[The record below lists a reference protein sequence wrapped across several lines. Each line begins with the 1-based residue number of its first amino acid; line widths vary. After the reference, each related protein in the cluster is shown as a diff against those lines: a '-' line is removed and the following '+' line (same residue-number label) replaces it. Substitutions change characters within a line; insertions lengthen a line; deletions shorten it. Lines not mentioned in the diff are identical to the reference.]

1 MIMKKLFL
9 YALAAAMVTFAGCQK
24 NEMEGVDSTE
34 KAGST
39 FEIVADIAQDATKTT
54 LDGRV
59 VEWEEDDIIYMV
71 TSNGPW
77 GVPYIEDNST
87 NSIAA
92 FTYAD
97 GKFSTEAT
105 IADGT
110 YTFNAIYSNGSQMSY
125 HRSDKTTNKLSS
137 SQTQD
142 CANPTAHI
150 KQNDALVG
158 TFTATV
164 PMTEPAKLTMSHL
177 YTMMQVDVVNN
188 TGADITVS
196 QFDMTAAGADLAGVF
211 TVTAFDTPAISA
223 KDDEADTETISV
235 KVTGGTVENGGTLPV
250 YFVMAPLSNYS
261 GNVTFKVTDLKGN
274 TYSKTIGLTGI
285 SFEAGKYNTT
295 PYAITKADEVV
306 EPEPEGTTATLT
318 FDDLSKMVESSQ
330 TKQVWTEN
338 DIILTYSKADYN
350 NNLAANAN
358 PVRFYANT
366 TITVEAPGNITK
378 IEFACNNASYANVL
392 KNSISG
398 SAVSGSV
405 VTVNCDGTS
414 TVSDTYKMSAQ
425 VRVNSLTVTYKEA
438 DPNAV
443 KITAANVTGV
453 VARGVENAE
462 LIYSVNNLEYS
473 DITVEY
479 DGEVVTSATKGE
491 DGKIVYTVAT
501 NSTNSARTGTI
512 TITGGET
519 VREVSVAQNAPVFT
533 VSRNAVELEATSGSK
548 TTVTVTSDFDWS
560 LAVEGAGFTVTPES
574 YTWTEDD
581 EGDGKETITIQATA
595 PRTEEGVADL
605 GTITFTNSVT
615 GQKLAVKVTQATS
628 YENAESSKVTMN
640 IFANTGT
647 LNGKSISWTQDGFTV
662 TNNQASSTS
671 AIRTSDSDHFRVYA
685 KSELVF
691 TSSNKT
697 FDKVVV
703 TCSSASYVTALETS
717 AKNAGLT
724 ATVSGSVVTI
734 STSASTTA
742 MPTINASAQIR
753 IKKVEVELN

>member
-1 MIMKKLFL
+1 MKKLFL

-318 FDDLSKMVESSQ
+318 FDADKVNRTAFSTEQ
-330 TKQVWTEN
+330 QVWKQNGIVFTN
-338 DIILTYSKADYN
+338 DKANSTSNVGDYG
-350 NNLAANAN
+350 N
-358 PVRFYANT
+358 PARFYKNS
-366 TITVEAPGNITK
+366 TISVEAPGNITK
-378 IEFACNNASYANVL
+378 IEFACSETSYATAL

-519 VREVSVAQNAPVFT
+519 VKEVSVAQNAPVFT
-533 VSRNAVELEATSGSK
+533 VSRPAVELEATSGSK

-574 YTWTEDD
+574 YTYSE
-581 EGDGKETITIQATA
+581 EGKQTITITA
-595 PRTEEGVADL
+595 SSDRTEEGVAEL
-605 GTITFTNSVT
+605 GTITITNEFDEELVITVAQKTSFVPEGEQTVKFVFSTYAAGTQYATGETHNLGEGFTLTINGAHLNTQVRLYAGSNATVHSENVIKSAVVKAGYKAGT
-615 GQKLAVKVTQATS
+615 LTVYGSADGESWEKLTAISTTTS
-628 YENAESSKVTMN
+628 YKEYTVDFSGGAYKYLKMES
-640 IFANTGT
+640 
-647 LNGKSISWTQDGFTV
+647 
-662 TNNQASSTS
+662 
-671 AIRTSDSDHFRVYA
+671 
-685 KSELVF
+685 
-691 TSSNKT
+691 
-697 FDKVVV
+697 
-703 TCSSASYVTALETS
+703 
-717 AKNAGLT
+717 AG
-724 ATVSGSVVTI
+724 
-734 STSASTTA
+734 
-742 MPTINASAQIR
+742 AQIR
-753 IKKVEVELN
+753 VSELSVTY